1 MADLVGKLG
10 QTIKG
15 SVSGFGAG
23 LKGAAISGNPALF
36 GAALGTMEKVISK
49 KFDEDKKERAKDREE
64 RRRDRQFDEEKENEQ
79 KKVDS
84 DILKSLRSIEKLME
98 ALLGKKESGGGG
110 GLLAQ
115 LSLMLRK
122 LIGPLAAAL
131 TALVIALDDVLS
143 DIVKAFSSWAKR
155 LAGKGLGFVDDLLKS
170 FGTFFRNIF
179 DRIKSIK
186 LGGFIDD
193 LLKSFKGFFTSLFD
207 KFKGTS
213 FGQFIDDAL
222 KSVKVFFSDFF
233 KKFSTKLASF
243 FDIELDIFKGLRGKL
258 GAGWAKT
265 KDLFNKSLLK
275 VTEFFD
281 EIAKLPIIGKLAKLG
296 GEGIKRMVRAIPIIG
311 NLVMVIEGI
320 FAAFD
325 TETLADTLGK
335 SMENINWQDRLI
347 GLFGGLI
354 GSIFGILDLIPL
366 AFKSFFNIDMA
377 FADGESIQTKATR
390 LITQFIYDFFAYF
403 DGVFKVITGIF
414 TLDGPLIKQG
424 MKEMELIVED
434 WFTGFKNFIGNIV
447 KVPFAKMTNAVAE
460 GIETMVNGVIEAMNS
475 FVGYIL
481 DGLAMLPGISKSWA
495 NEKKQQ
501 MRVEHVNIG
510 RMDES
515 PYVNDTSAR
524 QRARQATQAQNSTD
538 AARNASRKAAADA
551 RRKKQ
556 GAEASTGPLNQDGIT
571 LLNRV
576 MDEEGIV
583 DSALRDRLIKL
594 ARVESS
600 LNPNAKGPVISDPK
614 SMHVGDRAYGLL
626 QIMPKTA
633 PEVGFSSADIQDPE
647 KAARAGVRYFIKN
660 LNRFGGDM
668 DAATVAH
675 HSGPGGAQRWLAS
688 GSAGTRDVA
697 TGLSTNDYLAKVAG
711 TPSVGG
717 GMVQA
722 GYKSSSGVSLV
733 ENEVLGFARTKED
746 KQKITDA
753 IVAYRDQRR
762 QNDEQIDLMQE
773 DARRQVQY
781 REEDNKYRIER
792 DALQKRFHDTL
803 ETGYRNIL
811 TSMAGPG
818 GFGSTAPG
826 AARNAVEQAIGPAF
840 EKLGTKIF
848 GKDMGGQMG
857 QIFTQLTG
865 SYADQ
870 IATQIIG
877 PMLFGG
883 NEGQANR
890 FFGSLASGDKKAA
903 MEDLIYGMTG
913 VATGFRSAIG
923 YEEGA
928 REIAKELADLTGTP
942 FNPLFNLDK
951 ETKIAMEQAQATAMP
966 VVEAI
971 NYLGD
976 RLTETPSPVGGG
988 GQIVTADGQVIA
1000 ASQGIYGSG
1009 GYMGT
1014 PGYVP
1019 GSGPGAAGGMPAT
1032 TRALGNLGSMFLG
1045 QRLGVNTGTFGGSMA
1060 QAGLTTAIQAGLT
1073 GGNILQ
1079 SLQSINMIGNMGRSI
1094 ATAGGHIFAK
1104 GMEGGVQQMI
1114 GTQMASFGGGM
1125 SLGGSGGYYSTGSF
1139 SSMNTAGQAGY
1150 VAGVIG
1156 SAMTAKSISD
1166 AFSGGYKSGV
1176 GDAVAVIGSFFDPTG
1191 GFIAGTVGAVVN
1203 RLFGR
1208 KAPQVTDTGITGTLG
1223 LDKSNLKQYTDILE
1237 KGGTYRSDKRY
1248 TNYADLDPKLV
1259 KAIQSSIGALTD
1271 GIKET
1276 GKIMGFD
1283 RPGATAGYRAAYEKL
1298 LEGSFTQDVKVSLK
1312 GKSPEEVQEI
1322 MQNMIED
1329 FADAY
1334 IRDAFGATLDK
1345 FAREGERL
1353 FETFD
1358 RLTTAAVAMSDIALK
1373 LRYDFKLLNLS
1384 MDEFQAADYAS
1395 TFFDLAGGVEKYSK
1409 DIHFFFENFYSA
1421 EEQLEYAVEKGR
1433 DLMQASL
1440 EKVGL
1445 DAAYSVQGLT
1455 DMMGETFEG
1464 ARKAYRKVV
1473 EDFIAA
1479 NGGMEAIVKKGD
1491 PQVIEQLARL
1501 QGELAQEYY
1510 ATTRALQE
1518 LDRVK
1523 GTSKEALQNA
1533 ARALFQ
1539 ADIAATGRVFA
1550 TGGIATGPTSGYPAM
1565 LHGTEAVI
1573 PLPDRRE
1580 IPVELRTTGA
1590 GAGGVNTFINNVIGN
1605 GNATVRSTPTTT
1617 NVISATPMATSGSS
1631 ANRVVTPA
1639 Y

>member
-1 MADLVGKLG
+1 
-10 QTIKG
+10 
-15 SVSGFGAG
+15 
-23 LKGAAISGNPALF
+23 
-36 GAALGTMEKVISK
+36 
-49 KFDEDKKERAKDREE
+49 
-64 RRRDRQFDEEKENEQ
+64 
-79 KKVDS
+79 
-84 DILKSLRSIEKLME
+84 
-98 ALLGKKESGGGG
+98 
-110 GLLAQ
+110 
-115 LSLMLRK
+115 
-122 LIGPLAAAL
+122 
-131 TALVIALDDVLS
+131 
-143 DIVKAFSSWAKR
+143 
-155 LAGKGLGFVDDLLKS
+155 
-170 FGTFFRNIF
+170 
-179 DRIKSIK
+179 
-186 LGGFIDD
+186 
-193 LLKSFKGFFTSLFD
+193 
-207 KFKGTS
+207 
-213 FGQFIDDAL
+213 
-222 KSVKVFFSDFF
+222 
-233 KKFSTKLASF
+233 
-243 FDIELDIFKGLRGKL
+243 
-258 GAGWAKT
+258 
-265 KDLFNKSLLK
+265 
-275 VTEFFD
+275 
-281 EIAKLPIIGKLAKLG
+281 
-296 GEGIKRMVRAIPIIG
+296 
-311 NLVMVIEGI
+311 
-320 FAAFD
+320 
-325 TETLADTLGK
+325 
-335 SMENINWQDRLI
+335 
-347 GLFGGLI
+347 
-354 GSIFGILDLIPL
+354 
-366 AFKSFFNIDMA
+366 
-377 FADGESIQTKATR
+377 
-390 LITQFIYDFFAYF
+390 
-403 DGVFKVITGIF
+403 
-414 TLDGPLIKQG
+414 
-424 MKEMELIVED
+424 
-434 WFTGFKNFIGNIV
+434 
-447 KVPFAKMTNAVAE
+447 
-460 GIETMVNGVIEAMNS
+460 
-475 FVGYIL
+475 
-481 DGLAMLPGISKSWA
+481 
-495 NEKKQQ
+495 
-501 MRVEHVNIG
+501 
-510 RMDES
+510 
-515 PYVNDTSAR
+515 
-524 QRARQATQAQNSTD
+524 
-538 AARNASRKAAADA
+538 
-551 RRKKQ
+551 
-556 GAEASTGPLNQDGIT
+556 
-571 LLNRV
+571 
-576 MDEEGIV
+576 
-583 DSALRDRLIKL
+583 
-594 ARVESS
+594 
-600 LNPNAKGPVISDPK
+600 
-614 SMHVGDRAYGLL
+614 
-626 QIMPKTA
+626 MPKTA

-848 GKDMGGQMG
+848 GKDMGGEMG

-903 MEDLIYGMTG
+903 MEDLVYGMTG

-928 REIAKELADLTGTP
+928 AAIAKELADFTGTP
-942 FNPLFNLDK
+942 FNPLFNLDVEQK
-951 ETKIAMEQAQATAMP
+951 RSLKQAQAISDP
-966 VVEAI
+966 IVEAVY
-971 NYLGD
+971 YLGD
-976 RLTETPSPVGGG
+976 RLTATPSPVGGG
-988 GQIVTADGQVIA
+988 GMVTLPDGTVLS
-1000 ASQGIYGSG
+1000 ASQASSMGGIYGRDFVG
-1009 GYMGT
+1009 PMQ
-1014 PGYVP
+1014 PGQTR
-1019 GSGPGAAGGMPAT
+1019 GGGMPAT

-1045 QRLGVNTGTFGGSMA
+1045 QRLGVDTGTFGGSMA

-1073 GGNILQ
+1073 GANLLQ
-1079 SLQSINMIGNMGRSI
+1079 SLQSINMISGMGRSI
-1094 ATAGGHIFAK
+1094 TQAGVSGMMNSTSAFGQTAGYQASLFGSGMTAGSTGQGFAGAKAAFGEGATAAGG
-1104 GMEGGVQQMI
+1104 
-1114 GTQMASFGGGM
+1114 
-1125 SLGGSGGYYSTGSF
+1125 
-1139 SSMNTAGQAGY
+1139 AGY

-1156 SAMTAKSISD
+1156 AALTAKSISD

-1191 GFIAGTVGAVVN
+1191 GFIAGTVGAIVN

-1208 KAPQVTDTGITGTLG
+1208 KAPQVTDAGITGTLG
-1223 LDKSNLKQYTDILE
+1223 VDKSNLKQYTDILE

-1248 TNYADLDPKLV
+1248 TQYADIDPKLA